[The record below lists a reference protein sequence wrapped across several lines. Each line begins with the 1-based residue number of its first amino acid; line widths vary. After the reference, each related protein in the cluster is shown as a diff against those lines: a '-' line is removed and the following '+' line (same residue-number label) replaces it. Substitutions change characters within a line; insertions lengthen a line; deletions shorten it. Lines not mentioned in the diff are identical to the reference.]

1 MRPGINK
8 SSLETYTMA
17 MKALFLGFTLLKSPW
32 GPSAKTPLD
41 WLTAVFKEPYVGSQ
55 KIRIRDYDVAFGVSS
70 DKREGDKCCPGRII
84 PCDIDFIAT
93 FTWSEVPAIVKVVT
107 ERQDSTYIKGD
118 LKIWQYPFCGKAVD
132 NAVSGTEDCVQDV
145 DYAAQSD
152 MLSKISH
159 GNPTPVNLKVLLR
172 RHRRQTD

>member
-1 MRPGINK
+1 
-8 SSLETYTMA
+8 MA
-17 MKALFLGFTLLKSPW
+17 MKALFLGSTLLKSPCW
-32 GPSAKTPLD
+32 GLSAKTPHDRLA
-41 WLTAVFKEPYVGSQ
+41 AVFKEPYVGSQ

-70 DKREGDKCCPGRII
+70 DKREGDKCFPGKII

-93 FTWSEVPAIVKVVT
+93 RTWSEVPAIVKVVT

-118 LKIWQYPFCGKAVD
+118 LKIWQYPFYGKAVY
-132 NAVSGTEDCVQDV
+132 NAVSGTEDCQDV

-152 MLSKISH
+152 MLSEISH
-159 GNPTPVNLKVLLR
+159 GNPTPMNLKVLLR